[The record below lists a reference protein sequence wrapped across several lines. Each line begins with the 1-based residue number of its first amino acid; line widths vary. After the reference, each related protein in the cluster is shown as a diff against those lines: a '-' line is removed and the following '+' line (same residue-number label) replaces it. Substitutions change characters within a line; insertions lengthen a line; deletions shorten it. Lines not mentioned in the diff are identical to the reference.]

1 MEQDLSSI
9 GNNFL
14 LAYESYTNFKTQ
26 YAERIKLELILAAK
40 EVNINSNS
48 SSKTTGDEVSGIL
61 EKIKLNPDISKI
73 RDELHDAVR
82 KLDDLLKV
90 IYKLGESRFSPEI
103 IDIVTKID
111 DSDTSLED
119 EIDLIY
125 AGLLADAAVV
135 FETEFIN
142 ARRPIDNSYFQR

>member
-90 IYKLGESRFSPEI
+90 IYQLGESRFSPEI

-142 ARRPIDNSYFQR
+142 ARRPIDNSYLQR